1 MSLSRHTKV
10 RGGVSDVDDV
20 STAPIKAACALGL
33 IELRDALRAFA
44 AARDWDQFHSPKNLA
59 AALSVEAAELLEH
72 FQWLSESASRELPAQ
87 RVAVGHEMADAP
99 LYLVRLAD
107 KLDIDLAAAA
117 AAKLELNA
125 AKYPVEKSRGSSRK
139 YTEL

>member
-1 MSLSRHTKV
+1 MSMTMHP
-10 RGGVSDVDDV
+10 DDKPAR
-20 STAPIKAACALGL
+20 SPGL
-33 IELRDALRAFA
+33 LELRDALREFA

-72 FQWLSESASRELPAQ
+72 FQWLSESASRELPEPQ
-87 RVAVGHEMADAP
+87 RVAVGHEMADVL

-107 KLDIDLAAAA
+107 KLDVDLAAAA
-117 AAKLELNA
+117 AEKLQLNA

-139 YTEL
+139 YTDL